1 MAKFFCRAKEKENYQ
16 VPLLISLNYALGSNR
31 RRLQWKE
38 QKKIQQ
44 KKKENYANFFSAT
57 AADLV
62 WKFVRTS
69 PSFSLLWMAS
79 LSPHVCYCP
88 LCGALCDLLARLVKS
103 CSFLEFANNRQ
114 YIKSVFSLDLKTIE
128 RRRRV
133 CAPYL
138 SLSHSLSVSLLT
150 FHTIFKWK
158 AKCAP
163 ATSKLPFLSLFLH
176 FFNENMSSKVENEL
190 KLRKAKEKKR
200 ENPPKKWNVNRI
212 SSTEL
217 WMLLWII
224 TAKGV
229 KSVQSVFHSK
239 LSNESLGKTG

>member
-1 MAKFFCRAKEKENYQ
+1 M
-16 VPLLISLNYALGSNR
+16 ISLNYALGSNR

-69 PSFSLLWMAS
+69 PSFPPLSTVS

>member
-1 MAKFFCRAKEKENYQ
+1 MGKFFCRAKEKGKLSSTTFDQLKLRTWEQSQAAAVERAKEN
-16 VPLLISLNYALGSNR
+16 PA
-31 RRLQWKE
+31 E
-38 QKKIQQ
+38 
-44 KKKENYANFFSAT
+44 KKENYANFFSAT

-69 PSFSLLWMAS
+69 PSFPLLWMAS
-79 LSPHVCYCP
+79 LSTHVCYYP

-190 KLRKAKEKKR
+190 KLRNVKEKKR